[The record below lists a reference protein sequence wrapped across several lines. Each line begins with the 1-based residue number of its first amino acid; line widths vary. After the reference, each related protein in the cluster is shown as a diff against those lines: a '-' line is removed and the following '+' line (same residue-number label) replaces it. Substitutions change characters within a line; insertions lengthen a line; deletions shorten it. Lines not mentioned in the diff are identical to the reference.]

1 MPRPPAMSGISTSA
15 SPACPGVASGWRRDP
30 IDAVSRS
37 RRRPPTRLPALPRRR
52 IAGRLRIAVSAL
64 SPVRPSDGRMAVP
77 PRFSQRRQIFL
88 PPQATSPGHAATAAD
103 RPQSGP
109 FLTTGR
115 QHIPRRHH
123 GAARTGAH
131 PTPAPGRRGA
141 ARPASAA
148 AGVRRAATRRP
159 GRGRLRLPPRPTRM
173 PVVIPRPAPPRRRP
187 VLWLSVLFVLL
198 VMAAAGSYLAITT
211 PAGRAVRSASRPT
224 SSTTG
229 DCCCRSASSAVCRG
243 GCGAC
248 GSCSRCC
255 YRPTVNDF
263 RTTTSVVVP
272 SFREDPDV
280 LELALDTWLGQDPD
294 QVIVVLDV
302 ADTEAQR
309 RLLARNDPRLR
320 VIMFKHAGKR
330 SALGRRHPRGT
341 RRDPRADR
349 LRHAVDRW
357 PARERADAVRRPR
370 GRRGE
375 HAAERLPGR
384 HQRLAPRRR
393 VDHQQ
398 PLPRLRAR
406 DRPGRRR
413 GVRLRPHRRL
423 PAGASC

>member
-1 MPRPPAMSGISTSA
+1 
-15 SPACPGVASGWRRDP
+15 
-30 IDAVSRS
+30 
-37 RRRPPTRLPALPRRR
+37 
-52 IAGRLRIAVSAL
+52 
-64 SPVRPSDGRMAVP
+64 MAVP
-77 PRFSQRRQIFL
+77 PRFSHARQIFL

-103 RPQSGP
+103 RPHSGP

-115 QHIPRRHH
+115 QHIPEESSWCRANRRSPSRPP
-123 GAARTGAH
+123 AAGCRS
-131 PTPAPGRRGA
+131 
-141 ARPASAA
+141 PASAGRSPPRGYPASGHVDGSA
-148 AGVRRAATRRP
+148 AAPSRAQAGRHPAARAAAPPP
-159 GRGRLRLPPRPTRM
+159 GALALGAVRPPRGGGGR
-173 PVVIPRPAPPRRRP
+173 VVLRDRRRP
-187 VLWLSVLFVLL
+187 PVGRSGRHRDLRRRPLAT
-198 VMAAAGSYLAITT
+198 AAAGRHRRRSCRGACGGCGSCCRCSTGPRSTT
-211 PAGRAVRSASRPT
+211 SGPPPRWSSRPSARTRT
-224 SSTTG
+224 SST
-229 DCCCRSASSAVCRG
+229 
-243 GCGAC
+243 
-248 GSCSRCC
+248 
-255 YRPTVNDF
+255 
-263 RTTTSVVVP
+263 
-272 SFREDPDV
+272 
-280 LELALDTWLGQDPD
+280 LALDTWLGQDPD

-330 SALGRRHPRGT
+330 SALGVGIRAARGEILVLTDSDT
-341 RRDPRADR
+341 RLDR
-349 LRHAVDRW
+349 G

-393 VDHQQ
+393 LDHQQ